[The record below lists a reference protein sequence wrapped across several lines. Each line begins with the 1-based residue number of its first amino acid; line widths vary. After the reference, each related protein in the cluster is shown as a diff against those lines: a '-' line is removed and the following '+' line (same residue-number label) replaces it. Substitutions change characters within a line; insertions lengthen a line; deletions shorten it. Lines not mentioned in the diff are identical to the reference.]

1 MGGHHW
7 QQPVSGQLSCNVGL
21 VEGEVGSNIK
31 VHLGEQERSYYVKR
45 L

>member
-31 VHLGEQERSYYVKR
+31 VHLEEQERSYYVKR